1 MAELGLT
8 LNKTPQ
14 VISLDPE
21 LLGDVLADIRRV
33 GRATE
38 TVEAAESLTGRLQA
52 RIDAVTERAAQ
63 ASHRPKVLQLEWADP
78 LMCGGHWVVEMVER
92 AGGATCFGSKET
104 GSSRLDW
111 EQVVASQPEIIM
123 LMPCGFDLKRAV
135 EDVPLLLKLEGWD
148 VLPAV
153 RNDQV
158 FVIDADAYTSRLG
171 PRLVTGLEIM
181 AEIIHPEIFSG
192 LIPDGGA
199 IRLSDVPAAQ
209 DTMTC

>member
-8 LNKTPQ
+8 LNKNPQ

-21 LLGDVLADIRRV
+21 SLGDVLDDIRRV
-33 GRATE
+33 GRATGKD
-38 TVEAAESLTGRLQA
+38 EAAESLTGQLQV

-63 ASHRPKVLQLEWADP
+63 AEYRPKVLQLEWADP
-78 LMCGGHWVVEMVER
+78 LLCGGHWVVEMVER
-92 AGGATCFGSKET
+92 AGGESCFGSKET

-111 EQVVASQPEIIM
+111 NQVIASQPEIIM
-123 LMPCGFDLKRAV
+123 LMPCGFDLKRAL

-148 VLPAV
+148 SIPAV

-158 FVIDADAYTSRLG
+158 FIIDADAYTSRLG

-181 AEIIHPEIFSG
+181 AEIIHPEVFSG
-192 LIPDGGA
+192 MIPDGA
-199 IRLSDVPAAQ
+199 AVRLSDAARI
-209 DTMTC
+209 

>member
-1 MAELGLT
+1 VAELSLT
-8 LNKTPQ
+8 LNKNPQ

-21 LLGDVLADIRRV
+21 LLGDVLEDIRRV
-33 GRATE
+33 GRATGKD
-38 TVEAAESLTGRLQA
+38 EAAESLTRRLQV

-63 ASHRPKVLQLEWADP
+63 ATHRPKVLQLEWADP

-92 AGGATCFGSKET
+92 AGGATCFGSKES

-135 EDVPLLLKLEGWD
+135 EDVPLLLNLEGWD
-148 VLPAV
+148 SLPAV
-153 RNDQV
+153 RTGRV
-158 FVIDADAYTSRLG
+158 FIIDADAYTSRLG

-181 AEIIHPEIFSG
+181 AEIIHPEVFSG

-199 IRLSDVPAAQ
+199 VRLSDV
-209 DTMTC
+209 TRT

>member
-8 LNKTPQ
+8 LNKNPQ

-21 LLGDVLADIRRV
+21 SLGDVLDDIRRV
-33 GRATE
+33 GRATGKD
-38 TVEAAESLTGRLQA
+38 EAAESLTGQLQV

-63 ASHRPKVLQLEWADP
+63 AEYRPKVLQLEWADP
-78 LMCGGHWVVEMVER
+78 LLCGGHWVVEMVER
-92 AGGATCFGSKET
+92 AGGESCFGSKET

-111 EQVVASQPEIIM
+111 EQVIASQPEIIM
-123 LMPCGFDLKRAV
+123 LMPCGFDLKRAL

-148 VLPAV
+148 SLPAV

-158 FVIDADAYTSRLG
+158 FILDADAYTSRLG

-181 AEIIHPEIFSG
+181 AEIIHPEVFSG
-192 LIPDGGA
+192 MIPDGGA
-199 IRLSDVPAAQ
+199 IRLSDVAR
-209 DTMTC
+209 T